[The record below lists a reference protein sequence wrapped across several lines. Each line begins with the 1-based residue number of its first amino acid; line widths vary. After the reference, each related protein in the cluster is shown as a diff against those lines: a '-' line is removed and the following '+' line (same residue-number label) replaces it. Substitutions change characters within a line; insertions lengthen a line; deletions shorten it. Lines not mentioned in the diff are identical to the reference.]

1 MFGYIRILKPEL
13 KVREYNRYRSF
24 YCGLCRVLKKNYG
37 FSGAITLTYD
47 MTFLVMLLNSL
58 YEPEEQTRT
67 GRCELHPLTRRTF
80 ISSEMTAYGADM
92 NILLAYYK
100 QLDDWHDDHDPK
112 GLAMSG
118 LLKRRARGIISK
130 YPRQAE
136 AVRTRLHQLSLMEKN
151 QVMEPDT
158 AADLFGELL
167 GQIFCMKEDVWKQ
180 KLYEMGFYMG
190 RFIYLADALSDL
202 EQDKKHGKY
211 NPFSEKEPTQE
222 EAKVL
227 LTTCM
232 AECAARFETLP
243 VLRDVEILRNIL
255 YAGVWSGLPEANA
268 EERQADAE

>member
-1 MFGYIRILKPEL
+1 
-13 KVREYNRYRSF
+13 
-24 YCGLCRVLKKNYG
+24 
-37 FSGAITLTYD
+37 
-47 MTFLVMLLNSL
+47 
-58 YEPEEQTRT
+58 
-67 GRCELHPLTRRTF
+67 
-80 ISSEMTAYGADM
+80 
-92 NILLAYYK
+92 
-100 QLDDWHDDHDPK
+100 
-112 GLAMSG
+112 
-118 LLKRRARGIISK
+118 
-130 YPRQAE
+130 
-136 AVRTRLHQLSLMEKN
+136 
-151 QVMEPDT
+151 
-158 AADLFGELL
+158 
-167 GQIFCMKEDVWKQ
+167 MKEDVWKQ